1 MTFLLVVAVALL
13 VMPEVSE
20 IPAQFPAVVLWR
32 LQIANLGM
40 QAVLWSSLGLGL
52 GFGAAA
58 ERLLQPDGT
67 RRPA

>member
-32 LQIANLGM
+32 FRIANLGM
-40 QAVLWSSLGLGL
+40 QAVLWSSLGL